1 MMIHRLAAGAALLA
15 TLALGG
21 CAPPN
26 YAAKAPS
33 PSGLKYVVSSGAP
46 QTAAFSM
53 IDERRADGRI
63 FSSGV
68 LPAEVKIDGSPIDPI
83 PFLAT
88 HLQAELASRGVPTTV
103 SDKSAAAPAIRVKHY
118 RMENMR
124 TSGYTPFIT
133 LTYLSAD
140 VDTPAGVKRLG
151 VFVTRG
157 KTPVWSFDEIIE
169 PTLNQPLSLG
179 IREFA
184 SKFANAVY
192 GLRADEDTVKSLTA
206 KINGTRTPDT
216 FLDVYALG
224 FTNNPA
230 AIDTLIGLTKDS
242 QEYVRQAAISS
253 LGNIGATTQF
263 ALLKS
268 LYQDPQVSW
277 QDHCIALKAIGDLN
291 TVESKAFIAE
301 EARRLG
307 SDSSKESQV
316 LGRILALYL

>member
-1 MMIHRLAAGAALLA
+1 MFIRRFATGVALLA
-15 TLALGG
+15 TLALGA

-33 PSGLKYVVSSGAP
+33 PSGLKYVVTGSAP
-46 QTAAFSM
+46 QTTAFSM

-68 LPAEVKIDGSPIDPI
+68 LPAELKIDGAPIDPI
-83 PFLAT
+83 PFLAQ
-88 HLQAELASRGVPTTV
+88 HLQAELASRGLPATV
-103 SDKSAAAPAIRVKHY
+103 SDKSTAAPSIRVKHY

-124 TSGYTPFIT
+124 TSAYTPFIT

-157 KTPVWSFDEIIE
+157 KTPVWSFDEIVE

-184 SKFANAVY
+184 SKFANSVY
-192 GLRADEDTVKSLTA
+192 GLRADDDAVKALTA

-224 FTNNPA
+224 FTNNPS

-253 LGNIGATTQF
+253 LGNIGAGAQF
-263 ALLKS
+263 GMLKS

-277 QDHCIALKAIGDLN
+277 QDHCIALKAIGDLD
-291 TVESKAFIAE
+291 TDESKAFIAA
-301 EARRLG
+301 EAKKLG

-316 LGRILALYL
+316 LSRILALYL